1 MNLFILR
8 QAPYSSSLAREA
20 LDMALAFAAF
30 DQEVALLFMGD
41 AVYQLLELQN
51 SQGQGVKNIAKTL
64 DSLALFDINKTYV
77 CQQSLKQ
84 RQLAEHANM
93 KTFVQAID
101 SAEIQRLIASS
112 HKVFNF

>member
-8 QAPYSSSLAREA
+8 QTPYSSHLAREA

-41 AVYQLLELQN
+41 AVYQLVEQQN
-51 SQGQGVKNIAKTL
+51 TQQHGVKNIAKTL
-64 DSLALFDINKTYV
+64 DSLALFDIEKIYI
-77 CQQSLKQ
+77 CHESLKQ
-84 RQLAEHANM
+84 RQLD
-93 KTFVQAID
+93 KVQIKPFVQQLQAVDI
-101 SAEIQRLIASS
+101 ERLISLS